1 MQQIPKKKAGARG
14 FRQIFGA
21 PVILGLLSCAGLLA
35 ALIGD
40 GPFDAASWLMLGLPV
55 GLVIWYASRRS

>member
-1 MQQIPKKKAGARG
+1 MQYTSGKKTGTRS
-14 FRQIFGA
+14 FRQIFGV
-21 PVILGLLSCAGLLA
+21 PLILGLLSCVGLLA

-55 GLVIWYASRRS
+55 GLVVWYASRR

>member
-1 MQQIPKKKAGARG
+1 MQQISRKKAGVRG
-14 FRQIFGA
+14 LRQIFGA
-21 PVILGLLSCAGLLA
+21 PVILGLLSCIGLLA

-55 GLVIWYASRRS
+55 GLVAWFASRR